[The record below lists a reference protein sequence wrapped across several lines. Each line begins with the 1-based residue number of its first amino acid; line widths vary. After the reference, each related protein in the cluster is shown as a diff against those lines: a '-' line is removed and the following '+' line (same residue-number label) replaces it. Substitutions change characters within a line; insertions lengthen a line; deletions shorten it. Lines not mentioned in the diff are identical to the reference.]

1 MDNSQKFAQLGIAVT
16 LLGGVIAFIGLFP
29 SVIGL
34 EASPGVGVL
43 QVLTILV
50 GLSVLIG
57 GAYIFAQATYYL
69 NKRHNLAQKIGVR
82 LSMTGLVLAAAIGLA
97 DVLGFGSNSP
107 LIGQRPTLGP
117 WQTAGLVGSFVIA
130 SLGLLIFVLLGD
142 NTPEEPHDP
151 DDTIQL

>member
-29 SVIGL
+29 SVIGS
-34 EASPGVGVL
+34 EASQGVGVL

-50 GLSVLIG
+50 GFSILIS
-57 GAYIFAQATYYL
+57 GAYIFAQATYYP

-82 LSMTGLVLAAAIGLA
+82 LSMTGVVLATAIGLA

-142 NTPEEPHDP
+142 NTPDEPHDP

>member
-16 LLGGVIAFIGLFP
+16 LFGGVIAFIGLFP
-29 SVIGL
+29 SVIGA
-34 EASPGVGVL
+34 EASQGVGVL

-50 GLSVLIG
+50 GFSVLIG
-57 GAYIFAQATYYL
+57 GAYIFAQATYYP
-69 NKRHNLAQKIGVR
+69 NTRHNLAQKIGVR

-142 NTPEEPHDP
+142 NTPDDPHDP